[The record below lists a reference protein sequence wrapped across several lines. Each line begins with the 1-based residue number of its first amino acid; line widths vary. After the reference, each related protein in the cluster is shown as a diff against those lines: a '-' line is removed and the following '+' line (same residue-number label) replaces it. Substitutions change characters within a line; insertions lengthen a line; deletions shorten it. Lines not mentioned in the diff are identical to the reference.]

1 MTTEQAHRVVESA
14 VMLGMISYR
23 NMIKPDDDYIK
34 QREAWRYLQQQG
46 LPRKLLAEWV
56 DAGAVRRHKDPGKAA
71 NSAVKYR
78 LTEIQKAIC
87 AMRTAEASQ

>member
-1 MTTEQAHRVVESA
+1 MTTDEAHKVVESA
-14 VMLGMISYR
+14 FMLGMISYR
-23 NMIKPDDDYIK
+23 SMVKPDDDYIK

-56 DAGAVRRHKDPGKAA
+56 DAGKVRRHKDPRKASNA
-71 NSAVKYR
+71 AVRYR

-87 AMRTAEASQ
+87 AMRTAEAT